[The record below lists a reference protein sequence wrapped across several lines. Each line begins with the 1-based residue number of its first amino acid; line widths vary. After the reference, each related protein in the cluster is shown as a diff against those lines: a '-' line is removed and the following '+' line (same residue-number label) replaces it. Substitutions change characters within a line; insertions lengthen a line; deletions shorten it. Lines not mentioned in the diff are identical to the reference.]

1 MGAAA
6 KSALKKIAEK
16 NYKETLEKRN
26 LQKKQEAD
34 ELEKLRKKKEE
45 NNAVK

>member
-26 LQKKQEAD
+26 RQKKIPRTFLWYEVSS
-34 ELEKLRKKKEE
+34 LSS
-45 NNAVK
+45 

>member
-16 NYKETLEKRN
+16 NYKETLEKETVRKN
-26 LQKKQEAD
+26 R
-34 ELEKLRKKKEE
+34 KLT
-45 NNAVK
+45 N